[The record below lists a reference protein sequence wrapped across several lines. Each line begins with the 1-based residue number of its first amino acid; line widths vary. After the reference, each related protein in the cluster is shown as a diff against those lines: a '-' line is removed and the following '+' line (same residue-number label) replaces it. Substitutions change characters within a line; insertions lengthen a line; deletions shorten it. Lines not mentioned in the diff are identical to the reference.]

1 MPGRTYRR
9 KSFQV
14 PSRRFSSYNPF
25 YPSHCTAD
33 AQPPFH
39 LPNLDWG
46 SLADEELSLRKAAS
60 QTIVCLAMLP
70 GYTYLTSYYNFIN
83 QRRTLKNKSVI
94 LATIS
99 RSLKFNMKMTNVEI
113 GSLRLSMSKPRVW
126 EEKETLKNT
135 FEV

>member
-1 MPGRTYRR
+1 
-9 KSFQV
+9 
-14 PSRRFSSYNPF
+14 
-25 YPSHCTAD
+25 
-33 AQPPFH
+33 
-39 LPNLDWG
+39 
-46 SLADEELSLRKAAS
+46 
-60 QTIVCLAMLP
+60 MLP